1 MRTRRLPRPIIV
13 TVILLV
19 LPVASL
25 QPETKPPELG
35 AQPENSR
42 LEALKQEVLVDLD
55 ARRDFTQQMVDSI
68 FSFGELGFQEFETQ
82 RYVTEI
88 LEQHGFRVEKGVAEI
103 PTAWMATW
111 GSGKPVIALGT
122 DIDGIPQASQKP
134 GVAYRDPIIKGA
146 PGHGEGHNS
155 GQAVMVTA
163 ALAVKKLMER
173 EQLSGTIK
181 LWPGVAEEQ
190 LGTKAY
196 YVRAGLFED
205 VDVVLY
211 CHVGTALSTAW
222 GDNTGNGLV
231 SVEYLFEGEAAH
243 GAGSPWDGRSAL
255 DAVELM
261 NIGWNYRREH
271 LRIQQRSH
279 YVITDG
285 GDQPNVVPPTASV
298 WYFFRETDYPHIKQM
313 WEMGD
318 QMAKG
323 AALMTNTTVTSRV
336 LGAAWPR
343 HMNKALAEAMHAN
356 IQLVGMPAWSKADQT
371 LAKAVQTMLG
381 VEVRGLETEV
391 QPELSGRT
399 SIPDDEKRG
408 GGSDDIGDISWTVPT
423 VSLRFPSNIPG
434 GPTHNWNKAIAM
446 ATPIA
451 HQGATVG
458 TKVQALTMLDL
469 LLTPE
474 LVEAAWKYFNDVQ
487 TKDQK
492 YVSFLRPQDEPAIW
506 LNKEIMETYRPQL
519 RKYYYDP
526 SRYDT
531 YLEQLGISYPTVRD
545 TSSRR

>member
-1 MRTRRLPRPIIV
+1 
-13 TVILLV
+13 
-19 LPVASL
+19 
-25 QPETKPPELG
+25 
-35 AQPENSR
+35 
-42 LEALKQEVLVDLD
+42 
-55 ARRDFTQQMVDSI
+55 
-68 FSFGELGFQEFETQ
+68 
-82 RYVTEI
+82 
-88 LEQHGFRVEKGVAEI
+88 
-103 PTAWMATW
+103 
-111 GSGKPVIALGT
+111 
-122 DIDGIPQASQKP
+122 
-134 GVAYRDPIIKGA
+134 
-146 PGHGEGHNS
+146 
-155 GQAVMVTA
+155 
-163 ALAVKKLMER
+163 
-173 EQLSGTIK
+173 
-181 LWPGVAEEQ
+181 
-190 LGTKAY
+190 
-196 YVRAGLFED
+196 
-205 VDVVLY
+205 
-211 CHVGTALSTAW
+211 
-222 GDNTGNGLV
+222 
-231 SVEYLFEGEAAH
+231 
-243 GAGSPWDGRSAL
+243 
-255 DAVELM
+255 M

-356 IQLVGMPAWSKADQT
+356 IQLVGMPAWSEADQT

-381 VEVRGLETEV
+381 VEVRGLETGV

-458 TKVQALTMLDL
+458 AKVQALTMFGSVTDAGAGGGC
-469 LLTPE
+469 
-474 LVEAAWKYFNDVQ
+474 VEVFQ
-487 TKDQK
+487 
-492 YVSFLRPQDEPAIW
+492 
-506 LNKEIMETYRPQL
+506 
-519 RKYYYDP
+519 
-526 SRYDT
+526 
-531 YLEQLGISYPTVRD
+531 
-545 TSSRR
+545 